1 MNQPRVQPRRRT
13 AVLPDE
19 QDDPMDAA
27 AALPGRT
34 LHGTYRVGA
43 ELGRGAMGVV
53 FEARHQS
60 LGKRVAIKMLAPA
73 YARDRGLRK
82 RFFEEAETLARF
94 DHPNVIQVLDY
105 FEEDEHL
112 FLVMSYCPGQPLA
125 RLLEQG
131 PLPEARAR
139 TILSGVLQGLD
150 YVHRQSVFHRDVKP
164 SNIIVGDDD
173 RVTLIDF
180 GIAVRADGTRMTRHG
195 ARVGTTLYMSP
206 EQITRPDRV
215 DHRTDVYSAGVVLY
229 EMLAGR
235 PPFDAESD
243 FDIERMHVLS
253 PPPRLRTKVSEP
265 LRRAMLRALAK
276 EPDDRFGGCAEFLE
290 ALQRPAPPPGLPWKR
305 MAGAGLLAAAGWLAW
320 EQVQDRSAR
329 QGPHATQAAY
339 QLTLVGTRTLGIY
352 CDRLVRLT
360 GKQMNHELAQRV
372 HDREMELAYAIQIE
386 GLTRDLR
393 RSSEDFVALG
403 KELATY
409 PASTRSAA
417 WSRAQAQADADS
429 APRMRHARARL
440 EAAGDTTP
448 RYADCGS

>member
-1 MNQPRVQPRRRT
+1 MNQPRHRT

-34 LHGTYRVGA
+34 LHGSYRVGP

-73 YARDRGLRK
+73 YARDRALRK
-82 RFFEEAETLARF
+82 RFFDEAETLARF

-105 FEEDEHL
+105 FEEDGHL
-112 FLVMSYCPGQPLA
+112 FLVMPYCPGQPLA
-125 RLLEQG
+125 KVLEQG
-131 PLPEARAR
+131 PLPEARVR
-139 TILSGVLQGLD
+139 TILSGILQGLD
-150 YVHRQSVFHRDVKP
+150 YVHRQAVFHRDVKP
-164 SNIIVGDDD
+164 SNVIVGEGD

-206 EQITRPDRV
+206 EQITHPDRV

-253 PPPRLRTKVSEP
+253 PPPRLRAAVSES
-265 LRRAMLRALAK
+265 LRQAMLRALAK
-276 EPDDRFGGCAEFLE
+276 EPDQRFGGCAEFLE
-290 ALQRPAPPPGLPWKR
+290 ALDRPAPRPGLPWKR
-305 MAGAGLLAAAGWLAW
+305 MLAAGLLAGAGWLGW
-320 EQVQDRSAR
+320 GQLQDWRAAHAHGS
-329 QGPHATQAAY
+329 GPDAAQAAY
-339 QLTLVGTRTLGIY
+339 QLTLVGTRTLGLY
-352 CDRLVRLT
+352 CDRLARLT
-360 GKQMNHELAQRV
+360 AKRLNHAIAQQV
-372 HDREMELAYAIQIE
+372 SDPEMVQAYGRQIE
-386 GLTRDLR
+386 ELTLDLR
-393 RSSEDFVALG
+393 RTAADFAAIAPQLD
-403 KELATY
+403 AY
-409 PASTRSAA
+409 PPESRTAA
-417 WSRAQAQADADS
+417 WNQALLESNAEDVA
-429 APRMRHARARL
+429 RVRRARARL
-440 EAAGDTTP
+440 ETVGHTTP
-448 RYADCGS
+448 GPADCSF